1 MLSNSAIKLR
11 ALEPDDLDFLF
22 SIENQTEYWHLS
34 DTLQPFSKH
43 ILQQYL
49 DQAHLDIY
57 EAKQLRLVIADQK
70 DNPLGLIDLYDF
82 NPKHKRA
89 GLGIILHQNYQGK
102 GFGKTA
108 INLMLNYAFDTLD
121 LHQVHVTINSE
132 NINSIKLF
140 ELLGFQL
147 IGEQKDWNYSNGN
160 YYSQYFYQKINHVH

>member
-1 MLSNSAIKLR
+1 MLNNSAIKLR

-43 ILQQYL
+43 FLQQYL
-49 DQAHLDIY
+49 EHAHLDIY
-57 EAKQLRLVIADQK
+57 EAKQLRLVIADPK
-70 DNPLGLIDLYDF
+70 DCPIGLIDLYDF

-89 GLGIILHQNYQGK
+89 GLGIILDQNYQGK
-102 GFGKTA
+102 GYGKTA

-121 LHQVHVTINSE
+121 LHQVYVTINSE

-147 IGEQKDWNYSNGN
+147 IGEQKDWNYSKGH